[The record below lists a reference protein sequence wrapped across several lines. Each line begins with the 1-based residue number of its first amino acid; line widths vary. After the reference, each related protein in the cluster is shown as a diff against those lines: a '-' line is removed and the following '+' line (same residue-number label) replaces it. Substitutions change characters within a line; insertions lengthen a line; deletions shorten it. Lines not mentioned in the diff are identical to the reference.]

1 MITWLNRASLKFP
14 PLHQALRE
22 PNGLLAAGADLSA
35 ERLVAAY
42 RHGCFPW
49 YQDGQPLLWWSPDP
63 RTVLLPNNLH
73 ISRSL
78 RKALRSDQF
87 SVTFDRNFAEVI
99 RACAEPRKDKDGT
112 WITSEMQAAYFALHA
127 QGHAHSVE
135 VWQQDQL
142 VGGLYGIAIGQLFF
156 GESMFSR
163 RSDASKMALC
173 ALVLWV
179 VKDELRLLGAVAVQ
193 RLHGGQVL
201 AGGGGAPCV
210 YGGDGVVVQGC
221 GLLCPVAGCGLVGVV
236 AGVVIGCGVCVEPVL
251 HQAGCFPCGAGKD
264 DVVGADGVGQVVA
277 VYAPVWGVAV
287 VAGGGCGGG
296 CDSGWRLGAYGKYP
310 LPCEHG
316 CASLLQPVVRWLGQD
331 LPYGGAGDECVCVVG
346 VQQQCI
352 AQYAQKYG
360 GAGLVVVE
368 W

>member
-14 PLHQALRE
+14 PLHKALRE
-22 PNGLLAAGADLSA
+22 PNGLLAAGGDLSA

-78 RKALRSDQF
+78 RKVLRSDLF
-87 SVTFDRNFAEVI
+87 SVTFDRNFTDVI
-99 RACAEPRKDKDGT
+99 HACSEPRKDEDGT

-163 RSDASKMALC
+163 TSNASKVGFVTLVSALK
-173 ALVLWV
+173 AAGFVLI
-179 VKDELRLLGAVAVQ
+179 DCQMPTAHLISLGAESIRRSEFSEYLTQHLDINTDMQWLTPAITTST
-193 RLHGGQVL
+193 L
-201 AGGGGAPCV
+201 A
-210 YGGDGVVVQGC
+210 
-221 GLLCPVAGCGLVGVV
+221 L
-236 AGVVIGCGVCVEPVL
+236 
-251 HQAGCFPCGAGKD
+251 
-264 DVVGADGVGQVVA
+264 
-277 VYAPVWGVAV
+277 
-287 VAGGGCGGG
+287 
-296 CDSGWRLGAYGKYP
+296 
-310 LPCEHG
+310 
-316 CASLLQPVVRWLGQD
+316 
-331 LPYGGAGDECVCVVG
+331 
-346 VQQQCI
+346 
-352 AQYAQKYG
+352 
-360 GAGLVVVE
+360 
-368 W
+368 